1 MNSKINSLRF
11 RMILMTVYEE
21 IISKINKRLDDDL
34 IRQDVSK
41 VLMSPNTTEKEII
54 DFFSNF
60 WTARFVDFN
69 LLKRCVAL
77 YAKDKRILRLYISI
91 ADWALSLHNDNP
103 KELESYAFELVIS
116 DNGYERFMGRHL
128 WDEFNMNNSDI
139 DILSFTKE
147 EQIRFT
153 FSIVQDFMFP
163 QKRIKKLLNLFNSP
177 YEDVRKLLVNNIL
190 WKYTLNYFGSVKKAF
205 SEQIFTESEELKLFQ
220 TFLESFEKLFIL
232 KQDCKELHSEYS
244 FPEEYDIC
252 LHEATEHLRKNTEKV
267 TEESKPSF
275 WKLVQTV
282 ELGRGGGWRKE
293 DGTVI
298 PLNRIS
304 YSQEI
309 PMMIH
314 AFTPLEEKEYTEIMF
329 KNWSNQDKNDEAQ
342 NS

>member
-1 MNSKINSLRF
+1 ML
-11 RMILMTVYEE
+11 LMTAYEE
-21 IISKINKRLDDDL
+21 IISKITKRLDDDL

-41 VLMSPNTTEKEII
+41 VLMSPDTAERDII
-54 DFFSNF
+54 DLLSNF
-60 WTARFVDFN
+60 WTARFVDFK

-91 ADWALSLHNDNP
+91 ADKALSLHNDNP

-128 WDEFNMNNSDI
+128 WDEFNMNESDI

-147 EQIRFT
+147 EQIRFA

-163 QKRIKKLLNLFNSP
+163 QKRVKNLLDLFNST

-190 WKYTLNYFGSVKKAF
+190 WNYTLNYFGSVKKAF
-205 SEQIFTESEELKLFQ
+205 SEQTFAESEELKLFQ
-220 TFLESFEKLFIL
+220 TFLDSFEKLFIL
-232 KQDCKELHSEYS
+232 KQDCKELHSAYL

-252 LHEATEHLRKNTEKV
+252 LHEAAEHMRKKTEEITK
-267 TEESKPSF
+267 ESKPSF
-275 WKLVQTV
+275 WEFIQTV

-304 YSQEI
+304 YSQEV

-314 AFTPLEEKEYTEIMF
+314 AFTPLEEKEYTYIMF
-329 KNWSNQDKNDEAQ
+329 QNWYNQDMNDEAQ